1 MAVIVLHAV
10 DGIIAFR
17 EEFVVVEVAGV
28 ARNAEIVAAI
38 FRAKHL
44 FARDKRFIEF
54 LAVASTDDF
63 HLGLSVL
70 GIHLGINLLEGFCKY
85 VESCGRRLLNE
96 EVTVVAMLKGIHDKI
111 DSVIKCHHEPGHVKI
126 RDGDRL
132 TFHHLLYPKRNN
144 GTTAS
149 HYISITGAANG
160 GFCIRTQSASLS
172 NGDLFHHRFGDTHG
186 IDRVGCFVRR
196 EDDDIFNSVSDGGE
210 KYIIG
215 AFYIRAYSL
224 HRIEFARGHLLQR
237 SRRENIIYSV
247 HREVYSLAVTYISD
261 IEFDFV

>member
-1 MAVIVLHAV
+1 M
-10 DGIIAFR
+10 
-17 EEFVVVEVAGV
+17 
-28 ARNAEIVAAI
+28 
-38 FRAKHL
+38 
-44 FARDKRFIEF
+44 
-54 LAVASTDDF
+54 
-63 HLGLSVL
+63 
-70 GIHLGINLLEGFCKY
+70 
-85 VESCGRRLLNE
+85 
-96 EVTVVAMLKGIHDKI
+96 
-111 DSVIKCHHEPGHVKI
+111 
-126 RDGDRL
+126 
-132 TFHHLLYPKRNN
+132 
-144 GTTAS
+144 
-149 HYISITGAANG
+149 
-160 GFCIRTQSASLS
+160 S